1 MEIQI
6 KIWLLFKETPQLRG
20 RGDLDRKRSRD
31 SVERL
36 TRDASV
42 PLAHNL
48 LSNKQT
54 TPLNPVVA
62 SAAKS
67 LLRDNMKIVFNV
79 EKKPKRILRK
89 AGKEGRA

>member
-6 KIWLLFKETPQLRG
+6 KIWLLFKETPQLCG
-20 RGDLDRKRSRD
+20 RGDLDRKRTSD
-31 SVERL
+31 SVGGL

-54 TPLNPVVA
+54 TPLNPVV
-62 SAAKS
+62 S
-67 LLRDNMKIVFNV
+67 LLRDNMKIVSNV
-79 EKKPKRILRK
+79 EKKPERILRK